1 MGNRNSQAAS
11 VLRRQLGADLAVL
24 DQLTEAECAE
34 LLQIISEVRAA
45 QREAL
50 HKSLGKVIDKLPRLV
65 RVPARKIMF
74 G

>member
-1 MGNRNSQAAS
+1 VGNRNSEAAS

-34 LLQIISEVRAA
+34 LLQMISEVRAA

-50 HKSLGKVIDKLPRLV
+50 NKSLGKLIDKLPRLV